1 MQQTAA
7 QEALSGSIERITF
20 HNPENGFCI
29 LKIKIKSKKDLVT
42 VLGFSACVTA
52 GEWIDCQ
59 GAWINDVE
67 YGLQFKA
74 DHLHVVRPSSLEG
87 IEKYLGS
94 GLIRGIGPGF
104 AKRLVK
110 AFGEHT
116 FEVIE
121 QAPHRLAEVPGLGA
135 RRQQGILETWAEQ
148 KVIRAIMVFL
158 QSHGMGTS
166 RAVRIFKTYGSQAI
180 EIVQANPYRLALD
193 IRGIG
198 FKTADALAQRLG
210 VAQDSL
216 FRLQAG
222 LLHVL
227 QEYSSEGH
235 CAMPKELLLKT
246 GSELLGVP
254 EPLFFDALL
263 AEQAADRIVLEAIE
277 GVEAVF
283 LKVFYRAEKGIAW
296 HIKRLQSSSALKCLP
311 LEEALQSA
319 EQHTGLKLSDSQKQA
334 MKVVLAH
341 KLCIITGGPGVGKT
355 TLVKSLLA
363 VLKEESPRI
372 LLAAP
377 TGRAAKRLSEST
389 GLEAKT
395 LHRLLEFDPSLRQFK
410 RGEANPL
417 EADLI
422 VLDEVSMVDVLM
434 MQAFL
439 KAVPDPTRVIW
450 VGDVDQLPSVGPGS
464 VLSDLMESGCIATV
478 RLTEIF
484 RQAQQSQIIVNAHRV
499 NRGQMPVLDNRGSE
513 LRDFYFIKA
522 AEPEEIYQKLLEVVG
537 IRIPARFG
545 LDPVRDVQ
553 VLTPMNRGGLGARAL
568 NVALQ
573 KHFNPDPLESVTRFG
588 TVYAKGDKVIQTVND
603 YQKEVFNG
611 DIGFITEVN
620 LEEAF
625 ISVLFESRLVQY
637 EFNDLD
643 ELALAYA
650 TSIHKAQGSEYPA
663 IVIPLVMQ
671 HYRLLERNLLYTA
684 ITRGQSLVVIIGQVK
699 ALGIAVK
706 TLKSSKRLG
715 NLRCRLQPV

>member
-1 MQQTAA
+1 MHQTVV
-7 QEALSGSIERITF
+7 QESLSGSIERITF
-20 HNPENGFCI
+20 HNAENGFCI
-29 LKIKIKSKKDLVT
+29 LKIKVKSKEDLVT

-52 GEWIDCQ
+52 GEFVECR

-74 DHLHVVRPSSLEG
+74 EHLHLIRPSSLEG

-121 QAPHRLAEVPGLGA
+121 EEPHRLAEVPGLGL
-135 RRQQGILETWAEQ
+135 RRRTGIIATWADQ
-148 KVIRAIMVFL
+148 KLIRAIMVFL
-158 QSHGMGTS
+158 QSHGVGTS

-198 FKTADALAQRLG
+198 FKTADELAKRLG

-227 QEYSSEGH
+227 QEHSSEGH
-235 CAMPKELLLKT
+235 CAMPKALLLQT
-246 GSELLGVP
+246 GAELLGVP
-254 EPLFFDALL
+254 ESLLNEALL
-263 AEQAADRIVLEAIE
+263 AEQKEERVVLEPIE

-283 LKVFYRAEKGIAW
+283 LKGFYRAEKGIAW
-296 HIKRLQSSSALKCLP
+296 HIKRLQSQKVGTLL
-311 LEEALQSA
+311 LEEALNRAQ
-319 EQHTGLKLSDSQKQA
+319 QQTGLELSDSQRQA
-334 MKVVLAH
+334 MKVVLEH
-341 KLCIITGGPGVGKT
+341 KCCIITGGPGVGKT

-363 VLKEESPRI
+363 VLKQDSPRI

-389 GLEAKT
+389 GMEAKT

-410 RGEANPL
+410 QGEHNPL

-434 MQAFL
+434 MHAFL
-439 KAVPDPTRVIW
+439 KAVPDAASIIW
-450 VGDVDQLPSVGPGS
+450 VGDVDQLPSVGPGA
-464 VLSDLMESGCIATV
+464 VLADLMGSGCIATV

-484 RQAQQSQIIVNAHRV
+484 RQAQQSQIIINAHRV
-499 NRGQMPVLDNRGSE
+499 NRGQMPILDNKGSA

-522 AEPEEIYQKLLEVVG
+522 AEPEDIYQKLFEVVG
-537 IRIPARFG
+537 TRIPQRFG

-553 VLTPMNRGGLGARAL
+553 VLTPMNRSGLGARAL

-573 KHFNPDPLESVTRFG
+573 KHFNPHPIESVTRFG
-588 TVYAKGDKVIQTVND
+588 TVYAKSDKVIQTVNN

-620 LEEAF
+620 LEEGL
-625 ISVLFESRLVQY
+625 IRVLFEGRLIEY

-650 TSIHKAQGSEYPA
+650 TSIHKSQGSEYPA
-663 IVIPLVMQ
+663 IVIPLAMQ

-684 ITRGQSLVVIIGQVK
+684 MTRGQSLVVIIGQVK

-706 TLKSSKRLG
+706 TLKSSQRLG
-715 NLRCRLQPV
+715 NLQYRLQLS

>member
-7 QEALSGSIERITF
+7 QESLSGSIERITF

-29 LKIKIKSKKDLVT
+29 LKIKIKSKEDLVT
-42 VLGFSACVTA
+42 VLGVSACVTA

-74 DHLHVVRPSSLEG
+74 EHLHLVRPSSLEG

-94 GLIRGIGPGF
+94 GLIRGIGKGF

-110 AFGEHT
+110 AFGQHT
-116 FEVIE
+116 FTVIE
-121 QAPHRLAEVPGLGA
+121 QEPHRLAEVPGLGA

-158 QSHGMGTS
+158 QSHGVGTS

-198 FKTADALAQRLG
+198 FKTADELAQRLG

-227 QEYSSEGH
+227 QEHSSEGH
-235 CAMPKELLLKT
+235 CAMPKELLFKT
-246 GSELLGVP
+246 GAELLGVP
-254 EPLFFDALL
+254 EPLLLDALL
-263 AEQAADRIVLEAIE
+263 AEQAADRIVLESIE
-277 GVEAVF
+277 GVEAIF

-296 HIKRLQSSSALKCLP
+296 HIKRLQSSSLVASLP
-311 LEEALQSA
+311 LEAALQSA
-319 EQHTGLKLSDSQKQA
+319 EQHTGLELSASQREA

-363 VLKEESPRI
+363 VLKEASPRI

-389 GLEAKT
+389 GMEAKT
-395 LHRLLEFDPSLRQFK
+395 LHRLLEFDPTLRQFK
-410 RGEANPL
+410 RGEQNPL

-434 MQAFL
+434 MHAFL
-439 KAVPDPTRVIW
+439 KAVPDATRVIW

-464 VLSDLMESGCIATV
+464 VLADLMESGCIATV
-478 RLTEIF
+478 RLSEIF

-537 IRIPARFG
+537 TRIPGRFG

-573 KHFNPDPLESVTRFG
+573 SHFNPHPPESVTRFG

-611 DIGFITEVN
+611 DIGFITEVD
-620 LEEAF
+620 LEEGV
-625 ISVLFESRLVQY
+625 ISVLFEGHLVQY
-637 EFNDLD
+637 PFNDLD

-650 TSIHKAQGSEYPA
+650 TSIHKSQGSEYPA
-663 IVIPLVMQ
+663 IVIPLAMQ

-715 NLRCRLQPV
+715 NLRYRLQPV

>member
-1 MQQTAA
+1 M
-7 QEALSGSIERITF
+7 
-20 HNPENGFCI
+20 
-29 LKIKIKSKKDLVT
+29 T
-42 VLGFSACVTA
+42 VLGFSASVSS
-52 GEWIDCQ
+52 GEWLECR
-59 GAWINDVE
+59 GAWVNDTQ

-74 DHLHVVRPSSLEG
+74 EHLHLVRPSSLEG

-110 AFGEHT
+110 TFGEQV
-116 FEVIE
+116 FEIIE
-121 QAPHRLAEVPGLGA
+121 QTPHRLSEVPGLGA
-135 RRQQGILETWAEQ
+135 RRQQGILEAWQDQ

-158 QSHGMGTS
+158 QSHGVGTS
-166 RAVRIFKTYGSQAI
+166 RAVRIFKTYGSKAI
-180 EIVQANPYRLALD
+180 EIVESNPYRLALD

-198 FKTADALAQRLG
+198 FKTADELAKRLG
-210 VAQDSL
+210 VSEDSL

-227 QEYSSEGH
+227 QEHSSEGH
-235 CAMPKELLLKT
+235 CAMPKALLLET
-246 GSELLGVP
+246 GAELLGVS
-254 EPLFFDALL
+254 EPLLLEALL
-263 AEQAADRIVLEAIE
+263 AEQKEERIVLQPIE
-277 GVEAVF
+277 GVDAVF
-283 LKVFYRAEKGIAW
+283 LKGFYRAEKGIAW
-296 HIKRLQSSSALKCLP
+296 HIKRLQSQRVGTLP
-311 LEEALQSA
+311 LEEALKRAQ
-319 EQHTGLKLSDSQKQA
+319 QQTGLELSDSQKEA
-334 MKVVLAH
+334 MKVVLEH
-341 KLCIITGGPGVGKT
+341 KLCIVTGGPGVGKT

-363 VLKEESPRI
+363 VLKQDSPRI

-389 GLEAKT
+389 GMEAKT
-395 LHRLLEFDPSLRQFK
+395 LHRLLEFDPSLRHFK
-410 RGEANPL
+410 RGEHSPL

-422 VLDEVSMVDVLM
+422 VVDEVSMVDVLM
-434 MQAFL
+434 MHAFL
-439 KAVPDPTRVIW
+439 KAVPDAARLIF

-464 VLSDLMESGCIATV
+464 VLADLMDSGCMATV

-484 RQAQQSQIIVNAHRV
+484 RQAQQSQIIINAHRV
-499 NRGQMPVLDNRGSE
+499 NRGQMPILDNQGSE

-522 AEPEEIYQKLLEVVG
+522 DDPEDIYQKLLEVVG
-537 IRIPARFG
+537 SRIPGRFG
-545 LDPVRDVQ
+545 LDPVRDIQ
-553 VLTPMNRGGLGARAL
+553 VLTPMNRSGLGARAL

-573 KHFNPDPLESVTRFG
+573 KHFNPHPTESVTRFG
-588 TVYAKGDKVIQTVND
+588 TVYAKRDKVIQTVNN

-620 LEEAF
+620 LEEGL
-625 ISVLFESRLVQY
+625 IRVLFEGRLIEY

-650 TSIHKAQGSEYPA
+650 TSIHKFQGSEYPA
-663 IVIPLVMQ
+663 IVIPLAMQ

-684 ITRGQSLVVIIGQVK
+684 MTRGQSLVVIIGQVK

-715 NLRCRLQPV
+715 NLQHCLQLS